1 MPRPAPLPGS
11 RQFKITTKL
20 VLDGFA
26 GGGGIT
32 VAGGYR
38 QFFVTADVN
47 YTQSEMG
54 FDDRFRAL
62 IASARA
68 GGNGKAGAIP
78 LRLWVGGAY
87 WDTKNTAKSTVDVP
101 GVGAVRFEADQGP
114 KNPWNM
120 VVGMS
125 SSLHRRFELFAE
137 YGFSPG
143 DLTFFAGGLTA
154 RF

>member
-1 MPRPAPLPGS
+1 VQSLRIGVTL
-11 RQFKITTKL
+11 
-20 VLDGFA
+20 
-26 GGGGIT
+26 
-32 VAGGYR
+32 AGGYR
-38 QFFVTADVN
+38 QFFVMADVN
-47 YTQSEMG
+47 YTQTDMG

-68 GGNGKAGAIP
+68 GWNGKVGPIP

-87 WDTKNTAKSTVDVP
+87 WDTKNTAASTVDVP
-101 GVGAVRFEADQGP
+101 DVGAARFEADQGP
-114 KNPWNM
+114 KNPWNA
-120 VVGMS
+120 VVGIS
-125 SSLHRRFELFAE
+125 STLHRHFEFFAE